1 MARKTT
7 IDFTSGGI
15 LGKIVLFAV
24 PIVLSELLQN
34 LYHMVDSMVAGNF
47 VSGEALAA
55 VSVCSAISQMIVG
68 FFNGM
73 SVGASVIAS
82 RYFGAED
89 RERLGSSMR
98 TAFAFS
104 VILGVLLSVAGIFA
118 TPWLL
123 HMIAVPENVFH
134 DAAVYLRIYLA
145 GVLFTVIYN
154 VEAGLLRAVG
164 DSRGTLNILSIVC
177 VLNIG
182 LDLLFVT
189 KINLG
194 VAGVSIATVI
204 SQMTS
209 VIMAY
214 YRLRRHD
221 SDFCLDFGILRRE
234 KKLVGTIIS
243 IGMPAG
249 VQNSLIS
256 FSNLFVWRYITGFD
270 SVAMAGVGA
279 AQRIDRFVSL
289 PCNAFGLALT
299 TYVGQNVGAR
309 KADRIRRGVRGTLVF
324 SLCYCLLASLCMYG
338 VADVCM
344 RLFNDS
350 PAVIAIGVDMMHVL
364 LPFYWSMAL
373 RQVVMGALRGYGD
386 TKIPMLLSLIGMI
399 GLRQLYLAIALSMDH
414 RIVHIYI
421 GYPLAWLATAIMTGI
436 YYLMKRR
443 QYESLENL
451 PIEQD

>member
-1 MARKTT
+1 LARKTT

-73 SVGASVIAS
+73 SVGASVITA
-82 RYFGAED
+82 RYFGAD
-89 RERLGSSMR
+89 DHERLGTAMR

-104 VILGVLLSVAGIFA
+104 VILGLMLSVAGIFA

-123 HMIAVPENVFH
+123 HMISVPENVFY
-134 DAAVYLRIYLA
+134 DASVYLRIYLA

-164 DSRGTLNILSIVC
+164 DSRGTLDILAIVC

-189 KINLG
+189 KFHLG

-209 VIMAY
+209 VLMAY

-221 SDFCLDFGILRRE
+221 SDFKLTFSELKRE
-234 KKLVGTIIS
+234 KKLVGSIIS

-270 SVAMAGVGA
+270 SAAMAGVGA

-309 KADRIRRGVRGTLVF
+309 KTDRIRRGVRCTLFF
-324 SLCYCLLASLCMYG
+324 SLGYCLLASFG
-338 VADVCM
+338 VYEISDLCM

-350 PAVIAIGVDMMHVL
+350 PAVIAIGVDMMRVL

-373 RQVVMGALRGYGD
+373 RQVMIGALRGFGD
-386 TKIPMLLSLIGMI
+386 TKVPMLLSLIGMI
-399 GLRQLYLAIALSMDH
+399 GIRQLYLAIALTLDH
-414 RIVHIYI
+414 RIIHIYI
-421 GYPLAWLATAIMTGI
+421 GYPLAWIATAVLTGI
-436 YYLMKRR
+436 YYLMKRG
-443 QYESLENL
+443 QYERLENL